1 MFHERWLEKEN
12 ELVTTINP
20 LKLKSKIG
28 HNSSQYF
35 DGRPLDVDHLPE
47 RPERSADD
55 DFDQKCDH
63 RQKLSSDENEE
74 NVLQVFEPEPR
85 LLLGLLRLPELAFLD
100 LPVLTAVDRHVLAG
114 LGLAQA
120 VVGVIKIR
128 FRLWNC
134 SVVFD

>member
-1 MFHERWLEKEN
+1 M
-12 ELVTTINP
+12 
-20 LKLKSKIG
+20 KSTIG

-35 DGRPLDVDHLPE
+35 DGRPLDVDRLPE

-55 DFDQKCDH
+55 DFDQKRGH

-74 NVLQVFEPEPR
+74 NVLQVFEPEPQ

-100 LPVLTAVDRHVLAG
+100 LPVLTAVDGDVLAG

-120 VVGVIKIR
+120 VVGVLKIR